1 MSGFIS
7 SKVGSAFWSWLK
19 PKLPS
24 GAVSALKKAG
34 DTFHEIDGEVPL
46 PNRPTMPQ
54 AEVNKEFKEKET
66 RVRNQHGNVSK
77 GH

>member
-7 SKVGSAFWSWLK
+7 SKFGTAFWSWLK

-24 GAVSALKKAG
+24 GAVSAIKKGG
-34 DTFHEIDGEVPL
+34 DTFHEIDGEAPI

-54 AEVNKEFKEKET
+54 EQVNKDFHKKEE
-66 RVRNQHGNVSK
+66 RIRIQHGNPK
-77 GH
+77 NR